1 MEVELKSCFVD
12 PLLEVMHFLNEV
24 VLRYP
29 EAVSFAPGRP
39 AEVHFDVA
47 ASLAKVERFVAHR
60 AAASGSTAE
69 AVYADLGQYNRTN
82 GVINDL
88 LARQL
93 EIDLGIHAAPQAILV
108 TSGCQEGM
116 AILLAGLFEPPRD
129 VLLVSDPTYIG
140 ITGLARIL
148 GISVV
153 AVPSGPRGLEAA
165 AVAAAIDAVE
175 QSGRRVRAIYDI
187 PDFNNPMG
195 TRMPLGA
202 RHALL
207 ELAHRRRALIFED
220 DPYGMFA
227 YDGEPLP
234 TLKALDGNGVVIY
247 MGSFSKTIFP
257 GLRLG
262 FLVADQEVALAGGR
276 RTLLAAE
283 LSKVKSLTTVN
294 TSPLLQAVAG
304 GILLENQGS
313 LASSMRQ
320 RLPFYR
326 RNRDVMLERLAAE
339 LSGIATWN
347 RPQGGFFVAVDL
359 PFVFDVDCLESCAR
373 DDGVI
378 CCPMTY
384 FALGPGRERQ
394 IRLSFSYVSPEQIE
408 EGVARLARFV
418 RRRAEATRELAPA
431 PPPAGTETGA
441 GARAGTGDGARA
453 GTGAGAGAG
462 GRTAR

>member
-1 MEVELKSCFVD
+1 MQVELKSCFVD
-12 PLLEVMHFLNEV
+12 PLLEVMNFLNEV

-39 AEVHFDVA
+39 AEIHFDVA
-47 ASLAKVERFVAHR
+47 ASLTKVERFVTHR
-60 AAASGSTAE
+60 AAATGSSAA

-82 GVINDL
+82 GIINDL
-88 LARQL
+88 LARHL
-93 EIDLGIHAAPQAILV
+93 EVDLGIHAAPDAIVV

-116 AILLAGLFEPPRD
+116 AILLAGLFDPARD

-148 GISVV
+148 GVPVV
-153 AVPSGPRGLEAA
+153 AVPSGPQGLEAS
-165 AVAAAIDAVE
+165 AVAAAFATVE

-195 TRMPLGA
+195 TRLPLAA

-207 ELAHRRRALIFED
+207 ELAHQRQALVFED

-234 TLKALDGNGVVIY
+234 RLKALDGNGVVIY

-262 FLVADQEVALAGGR
+262 YLVADQKVALAGGR
-276 RTLLAAE
+276 RTLLAEE

-294 TSPLLQAVAG
+294 TPPLLQAVAG
-304 GILLENQGS
+304 GILLDHQGS
-313 LASSMRQ
+313 LASPMRE

-339 LSGIATWN
+339 LSGVATWN
-347 RPQGGFFVAVDL
+347 RPQGGFFLAVDL
-359 PFVFDVDCLESCAR
+359 PFAFDEDCLEVCAR
-373 DDGVI
+373 DYGVI
-378 CCPMTY
+378 CCPMT
-384 FALGPGRERQ
+384 FFSLRPGRERQ
-394 IRLSFSYVSPEQIE
+394 IRLSFSYVTPGQIE
-408 EGVARLARFV
+408 EGIARLARFV
-418 RRRAEATRELAPA
+418 RQRAEAAGEAVAAESAVAAGDGPA
-431 PPPAGTETGA
+431 AGGA
-441 GARAGTGDGARA
+441 GSSVG
-453 GTGAGAGAG
+453 
-462 GRTAR
+462 